1 MRLNKYLANN
11 TDLSRRKA
19 DTAIENGRV
28 KVNGNIAVLGAVVLA
43 GDTVY
48 LDGLPVEP
56 TNDGNQVTILLNK
69 PVGYV
74 CSKNGQG
81 SPTVYELI
89 PDDYAGLNI
98 AGRLDKDSSGLVI
111 LTNDGVL
118 LNELTHPSSNKEKI
132 YKVTINRELTP
143 DDINKLI
150 KGVDIGDERPSKFKN
165 LKKINGLTY
174 EVVMKEGRNRQIRRS
189 FESIN
194 YEVTQLHRE
203 QLGGYRLD
211 KLKEKEIII
220 L

>member
-111 LTNDGVL
+111 LTDDGVL

-165 LKKINGLTY
+165 LKKIDGLTY
-174 EVVMKEGRNRQIRRS
+174 EVVMEEGRNRQIRRS
-189 FESIN
+189 FESLN